1 MVEKL
6 HYSVWHRIR
15 VMFFVFSLFPSFV
28 FFYNFSFLL
37 RFEISSLCL
46 LSVWAIERGA
56 KQCKA
61 VQSSAKRKKEKNEIG
76 NPARCVAAA
85 ANIYIYDYVFERAF
99 RSFRFRTLLPRGVRK
114 KKNVARHETSVL
126 NVETT
131 ISTESQFENTI
142 KFYRCHTHKSNRLWI
157 PYVLRTKH

>member
-1 MVEKL
+1 MKEWQKNCIILYGIVFVSCSL
-6 HYSVWHRIR
+6 YFLYFPLL
-15 VMFFVFSLFPSFV
+15 FFFIIFRFCFV
-28 FFYNFSFLL
+28 LKYQVYVRLVSGLL
-37 RFEISSLCL
+37 N
-46 LSVWAIERGA
+46 
-56 KQCKA
+56 A

-142 KFYRCHTHKSNRLWI
+142 KFYRCHTHKSNRL
-157 PYVLRTKH
+157 